1 MNRELR
7 KMTWPEFKDALA
19 EKPIILPTG
28 STEQHGYHLPLCVD
42 VITTHNLSLLLAEE
56 IDGIVAPPIV
66 YGYKSKPSS
75 GGGPLFPGTI
85 DLNGDT
91 LVRVAYDI
99 LAEFARDGAKYVL
112 IVNGHYE
119 NEAFIAEAM
128 DLVTKNFEMT
138 VVMASWWDLIPAEVV
153 NKVFDEVPFPGWD
166 LEHAALTETSM
177 VMHFAPEL
185 VHMERYIDEPVFERI
200 PYHIYPVKPGLVPKS
215 GPLATARSA
224 SAEKGKLMT
233 DAVIKEYS
241 KIYHKTRK

>member
-28 STEQHGYHLPLCVD
+28 STEQHGYH
-42 VITTHNLSLLLAEE
+42 LAEE

-128 DLVTKNFEMT
+128 EQ
-138 VVMASWWDLIPAEVV
+138 A
-153 NKVFDEVPFPGWD
+153 
-166 LEHAALTETSM
+166 
-177 VMHFAPEL
+177 
-185 VHMERYIDEPVFERI
+185 
-200 PYHIYPVKPGLVPKS
+200 
-215 GPLATARSA
+215 
-224 SAEKGKLMT
+224 
-233 DAVIKEYS
+233 
-241 KIYHKTRK
+241 